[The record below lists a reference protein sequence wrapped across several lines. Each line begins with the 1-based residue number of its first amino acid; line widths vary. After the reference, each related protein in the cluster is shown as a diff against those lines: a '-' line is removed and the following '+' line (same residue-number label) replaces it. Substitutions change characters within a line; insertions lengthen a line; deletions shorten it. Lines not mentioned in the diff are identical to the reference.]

1 MFKLR
6 KTKACLCPIKTKA
19 CMWLHKKSG
28 EEMNLH
34 RLTLLMT

>member
-1 MFKLR
+1 MS
-6 KTKACLCPIKTKA
+6 IKTKV

-34 RLTLLMT
+34 RLTFAEQPDAHY